1 MHILLAEDDQQT
13 AQAIM
18 DGLSP
23 HGLTVTHAPDGGAAL
38 ELAAGDRGDIWVIDR
53 MMPRLNGLDLIDE
66 LRRRGDQ
73 RPVLMLSAMSEVE
86 DRVLGLRAG
95 ADDYLVKPF
104 ALEELLAR
112 IEVLGRRAPQSDAS
126 ATVLSCGD
134 LELDLVARRAQRA
147 GQIID
152 LVPREFSLLLF
163 LMQHQGK
170 TVTRDMLLEHVFQL
184 QFDPQ
189 TNLVDVHISRLR
201 AKLDHPFDR
210 PMIRTIRGAGF
221 MLEDP
226 DAV

>member
-13 AQAIM
+13 AQAII

-23 HGLTVTHAPDGGAAL
+23 HGLSVTHAPDGVAAL
-38 ELAAGDRGDIWVIDR
+38 ELAAGDHGDIWVIDR

-112 IEVLGRRAPQSDAS
+112 IEVLGRRAPQSDSS
-126 ATVLSCGD
+126 ATVLLCGD
-134 LELDLVARRAQRA
+134 LELDLVARSAQRA
-147 GQIID
+147 GQTID
-152 LVPREFSLLLF
+152 LVPREFSLLFF

>member
-1 MHILLAEDDQQT
+1 
-13 AQAIM
+13 
-18 DGLSP
+18 
-23 HGLTVTHAPDGGAAL
+23 V
-38 ELAAGDRGDIWVIDR
+38 R
-53 MMPRLNGLDLIDE
+53 
-66 LRRRGDQ
+66 
-73 RPVLMLSAMSEVE
+73 
-86 DRVLGLRAG
+86 GLRAG

-152 LVPREFSLLLF
+152 LLPREFSLLLF

-221 MLEDP
+221 TLEDP